1 MALDFLCMAF
11 LASAIGR
18 CDGFFA
24 EINGRDHFSRRMMQ
38 IALYFTS
45 DVAGTT
51 LPLTESHSAG
61 KEDRERERERERFY
75 TTEEVEGWLSV
86 NRSESPLSL
95 STADLCLIRERGTRN
110 RTRRREH

>member
-61 KEDRERERERERFY
+61 KEDRERERERYSTQRK
-75 TTEEVEGWLSV
+75 
-86 NRSESPLSL
+86 RSKVGCPLTALNLHSLSL
-95 STADLCLIRERGTRN
+95 QLTCV
-110 RTRRREH
+110 